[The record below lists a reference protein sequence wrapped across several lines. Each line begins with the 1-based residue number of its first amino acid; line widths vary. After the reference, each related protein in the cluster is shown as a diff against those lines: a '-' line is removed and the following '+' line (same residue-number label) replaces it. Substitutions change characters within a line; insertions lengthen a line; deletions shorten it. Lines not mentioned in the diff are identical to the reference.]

1 MDYSF
6 AMDTRD
12 TAMEVIT
19 NKRVRQADEHFQT
32 KTMTMSHPTSQVFV
46 ALKCDMH
53 PSNNRNRCPT
63 PNIRVLGT
71 FTSRPAAN
79 RLACYQTPYS
89 ERKDVVD
96 NEGLFLAVDSS
107 RFSYKQVWV
116 ASQEYSHLYSMRQQI
131 DASSSSVISH
141 KRARFS
147 SPGSS
152 PTVYV
157 VLQCSMH
164 AMASAPQIQTL
175 GVFPSPQAAN
185 QHAHNSYFISD
196 QDVIDCEYIQGL
208 FHAVQAPGR
217 SYYQV
222 WVEQQS
228 LLLGEKGGQEW
239 GQSTV
244 G

>member
-6 AMDTRD
+6 AMEKRNM
-12 TAMEVIT
+12 AMEEIT
-19 NKRVRQADEHFQT
+19 NKRVRQADEPF
-32 KTMTMSHPTSQVFV
+32 KNISMARPTSQVFI
-46 ALKCDMH
+46 ALKCEMY

-79 RLACYQTPYS
+79 RLAYHETPYY

-116 ASQEYSHLYSMRQQI
+116 ASQEYSHLYSMRLQI
-131 DASSSSVISH
+131 DASSVISH

-147 SPGSS
+147 SSWSG

-157 VLQCSMH
+157 VLQCAMH
-164 AMASAPQIQTL
+164 AMANAPQIQTL
-175 GVFPSPQAAN
+175 GVFHSPQAAN
-185 QHAHNSYFISD
+185 QHAHDSYFVSD

-217 SYYQV
+217 SYHQV
-222 WVEQQS
+222 WVEKQS
-228 LLLGEKGGQEW
+228 LL
-239 GQSTV
+239 S
-244 G
+244 